1 MLAGIPAGVASVA
14 FFLLP
19 VQINRI
25 ADNRGWLSSPIS
37 WREGRAPF
45 GFLLFGAF
53 LFFRTSVTDASS
65 STGSFINHGFP
76 PSGWPVFV
84 LVAIFVITWVQW
96 VAGVQGAS
104 NELAIGGEGFE
115 SPDESVSN
123 IDEGPSASIPAQIES
138 GGV

>member
-1 MLAGIPAGVASVA
+1 M
-14 FFLLP
+14 
-19 VQINRI
+19 
-25 ADNRGWLSSPIS
+25 
-37 WREGRAPF
+37 
-45 GFLLFGAF
+45 
-53 LFFRTSVTDASS
+53 
-65 STGSFINHGFP
+65 

-123 IDEGPSASIPAQIES
+123 IDEGPSASIPAQIDS